1 MATMMICSAGSS
13 LGVGFEFVTY
23 PALDG
28 VIPKSVRDADG
39 WLITGSKFS
48 VYENHS
54 WIPPLED
61 FLRRAYAEA
70 VPIVGICFGHQLMAQ
85 APESETNANA
95 ISFLLRN
102 FLIVLDNDLSAG
114 TQILGEESCVALIA
128 KSMI

>member
-1 MATMMICSAGSS
+1 MRI
-13 LGVGFEFVTY
+13 
-23 PALDG
+23 
-28 VIPKSVRDADG
+28 
-39 WLITGSKFS
+39 
-48 VYENHS
+48 
-54 WIPPLED
+54 
-61 FLRRAYAEA
+61 
-70 VPIVGICFGHQLMAQ
+70 GILQMAQ